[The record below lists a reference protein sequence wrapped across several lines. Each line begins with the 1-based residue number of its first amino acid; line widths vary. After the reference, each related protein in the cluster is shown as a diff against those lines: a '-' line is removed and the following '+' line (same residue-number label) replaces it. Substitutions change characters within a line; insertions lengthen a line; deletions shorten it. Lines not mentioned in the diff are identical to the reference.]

1 MVARFGALFAV
12 ALSSC
17 AFAASQAQAQLNPQ
31 RNVTLVVPIG
41 AGGGVDTMARLVAAK
56 LQERMKLTFVVE
68 NRVGAGG
75 AIGTDS
81 VAKAAPDGHTLL
93 FMEMGAAIR
102 KWLHAG
108 TPFDVIKDF
117 EPVSQ
122 VSMIQILL
130 FATPSFPANDLK
142 GTIAFTK
149 ANPDKASAGIP
160 GVGSPH
166 HMAAAMLDVAANIK
180 LTTVTYRGAAAA
192 VNDLI
197 AGQLPLTWAAP
208 TAVVP
213 HVQAGKA
220 KAIGVA
226 SPTRFAGLPQVQT
239 FKENAGLDID
249 ADTWFGV
256 VAPARTPKSIV
267 AQLEKE
273 IKAVTEL
280 PDIRQRA
287 EAAGLTISYG
297 DSERFRKRI
306 AADHERFG
314 KLIQAAGIKPN

>member
-1 MVARFGALFAV
+1 MSFRLGTLLTAALTSL
-12 ALSSC
+12 ALT
-17 AFAASQAQAQLNPQ
+17 AAAQAQLNPQ
-31 RNVTLVVPIG
+31 RNITLVVPIG
-41 AGGGVDTMARLVAAK
+41 AGGGVDTMARLLAAK
-56 LQERMKLTFVVE
+56 LQERIKHNIVVE

-93 FMEMGAAIR
+93 LMEMGASIR
-102 KWLHAG
+102 KWLHKNN
-108 TPFDVIKDF
+108 PFDVINDF
-117 EPVSQ
+117 EPVAQ

-130 FATPSFPANDLK
+130 FAHPSFPANDIK
-142 GTIAFTK
+142 GTIAFVK

-166 HMAAAMLDVAANIK
+166 HMAAAMFDVAAKIK
-180 LTTVTYRGAAAA
+180 LTTVTYRGAAAS

-197 AGQLPLTWAAP
+197 AGQIPLTWAAP
-208 TAVVP
+208 TAVMP

-220 KAIGVA
+220 KAVGVA
-226 SPTRFAGLPQVQT
+226 SLTRFAGLPQVQT
-239 FKENAGLDID
+239 FKENAGIDIN

-256 VAPARTPKSIV
+256 VAPAKTPKSIV
-267 AQLEKE
+267 AMLAKE

-280 PDIRQRA
+280 PDVRQRA
-287 EAAGLTISYG
+287 EAAGLTVAYG
-297 DSERFRKRI
+297 DSEHFRKLI
-306 AADHERFG
+306 ATDHERFG